1 MFLKSIFIGKFEK
14 IKKMKLFLVFLFIT
28 LFDKVS
34 AQQEK
39 QFLIESIEDY
49 ISITKKRV
57 FELDNE
63 NLFRSILDLNS
74 DGLNDLLISGYQSG
88 DWGNAG
94 GNWKIYFQKKNGS
107 FEKCSEELFM
117 HPLATYFDSM
127 KNKLLIYKRLGFNE
141 GLIMNYVFENYQLKF
156 LDSMKIKNKSST
168 DQSEEINSIISKNP
182 RLKKIIFE
190 KSKLAAIDKLV
201 WE

>member
-1 MFLKSIFIGKFEK
+1 
-14 IKKMKLFLVFLFIT
+14 MKLILVFLLIT

-57 FELDNE
+57 FEPDNE
-63 NLFRSILDLNS
+63 KLLRSIIDLNS
-74 DGLNDLLISGYQSG
+74 DGLNDLLISGSQSG

-94 GNWKIYFQKKNGS
+94 GNWKIYFQKANGS
-107 FEKCSEELFM
+107 FEKSSEELFM

-127 KNKLLIYKRLGFNE
+127 NNRLLIYQRLGCCE
-141 GLIMNYVFENYQLKF
+141 GIVANYMFENYQLKF
-156 LDSMKIKNKSST
+156 LDSKKLKNKSSM
-168 DQSEEINSIISKNP
+168 DQSEEIDLLISKNP
-182 RLKKIIFE
+182 RLKKIIVE
-190 KSKLAAIDKLV
+190 KSKLAATDKLV